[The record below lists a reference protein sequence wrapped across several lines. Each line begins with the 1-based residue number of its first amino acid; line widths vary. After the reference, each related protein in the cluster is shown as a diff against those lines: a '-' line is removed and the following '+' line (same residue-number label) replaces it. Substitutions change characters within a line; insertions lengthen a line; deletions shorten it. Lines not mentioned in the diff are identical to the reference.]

1 MDASDGIMYDP
12 DVENQKYQV
21 FLNLRN
27 PVIIDAKGERA
38 DKVLEEN
45 KEVINN
51 NDEVIILNIDET
63 VGKRETATDY
73 LVRKPNQIKHVENLG
88 TFNPNDNNIYHLKK
102 DVSYDEDSEYFKTA
116 DIIQS
121 FGQNLAQKLMNGETV
136 SSSDIMTEMLANG
149 VFHSIDRDLARVL
162 SLHDVPV
169 RFGYDMKN
177 GEFAK
182 TVTDGPAS
190 VIFIN
195 PEELNQVSKGY
206 AGVTMMHELVH
217 AITVDI
223 INHPKTQADFAFVE
237 ANKNLF
243 NSICKNI
250 KHLDVHS
257 RNVADGM
264 YALANEKE
272 FAACFASD
280 RLVRD

>member
-1 MDASDGIMYDP
+1 
-12 DVENQKYQV
+12 
-21 FLNLRN
+21 
-27 PVIIDAKGERA
+27 
-38 DKVLEEN
+38 
-45 KEVINN
+45 
-51 NDEVIILNIDET
+51 
-63 VGKRETATDY
+63 
-73 LVRKPNQIKHVENLG
+73 
-88 TFNPNDNNIYHLKK
+88 
-102 DVSYDEDSEYFKTA
+102 
-116 DIIQS
+116 
-121 FGQNLAQKLMNGETV
+121 MNGETV

-217 AITVDI
+217 AVTVDI

-280 RLVRD
+280 RLVRDQIFGIAEKIDRINHNNNFTSRVKKIVNLLSKAFLRRAVFKENSLLKDVEQY